1 MPGGRPS
8 DYTPEIAA
16 QVCGLLVEGKSLRSI
31 CKADE
36 MPAIATVFK
45 WLAAHPEF
53 VEQYARARE
62 AQADTLADELIDIA
76 DDSANDYYDKPVGEG
91 ETQRVVDAEHINRS
105 RLRVDT
111 RKWVA
116 SKLKPKKYGDKIDHT
131 LGGPNGG
138 PIIIQSTPTDEAL

>member
-1 MPGGRPS
+1 
-8 DYTPEIAA
+8 
-16 QVCGLLVEGKSLRSI
+16 
-31 CKADE
+31 

-45 WLAAHPEF
+45 WLAAHSEF
-53 VEQYARARE
+53 VEQYTRARE

-76 DDSANDYYDKPVGEG
+76 DDSANDYYDRPVGTEG

-116 SKLKPKKYGDKIDHT
+116 SKLKPKRYGEKISAELT
-131 LGGPNGG
+131 GAGGG